1 MYRIQGL
8 LIFSSD
14 GVFFVK
20 GFATIGGICGAG
32 LQKRAESAGQLVL
45 FFWLV
50 LIFWERHAKNCAIMS
65 IFGLFL
71 VYFEFNI
78 WFEFSVEKVGWCRF
92 LRLLQLCCEEGPL
105 FCEGMNYELVKL

>member
-1 MYRIQGL
+1 MYHIQGL

-50 LIFWERHAKNCAIMS
+50 LIFGKGTRKTVPLCLFLGYFWSILNL
-65 IFGLFL
+65 IFGSNFL
-71 VYFEFNI
+71 
-78 WFEFSVEKVGWCRF
+78 WK
-92 LRLLQLCCEEGPL
+92 
-105 FCEGMNYELVKL
+105 K

>member
-1 MYRIQGL
+1 MLQRVCEVELRRRADNAGTTFL
-8 LIFSSD
+8 
-14 GVFFVK
+14 V
-20 GFATIGGICGAG
+20 GAD
-32 LQKRAESAGQLVL
+32 
-45 FFWLV
+45 
-50 LIFWERHAKNCAIMS
+50 FWERLAKNCAIMS

-105 FCEGMNYELVKL
+105 FCEGMNYELVKLRDVVD

>member
-1 MYRIQGL
+1 MMQR
-8 LIFSSD
+8 
-14 GVFFVK
+14 VCEVE
-20 GFATIGGICGAG
+20 
-32 LQKRAESAGQLVL
+32 LQKRADNAGTIFLVGAN
-45 FFWLV
+45 
-50 LIFWERHAKNCAIMS
+50 FWERHAKNCAIMS

-105 FCEGMNYELVKL
+105 FCEGMNYELVKLRDVVD